1 MFIRVLLTALALA
14 IVALSALV
22 IDCTAR
28 VLEFLGGDPVGVCA
42 AVDPF
47 TDDLR
52 LWLGIGLGVLGVLVL
67 AVVWARPG
75 TRRSPDVEETL
86 VQNLSRLPEL
96 THGSVE
102 VGATSKEHVV
112 NLIQRFEAVMAALE
126 SDEDGSRDATRQWIG
141 LLREANE
148 LHNLGELTTEDFK
161 TINTRLLGLFSSS
174 GQQDLAATESGLSP
188 QAR

>member
-1 MFIRVLLTALALA
+1 MFIRVLLTALVLAIMALA
-14 IVALSALV
+14 ALV

-28 VLEFLGGDPVGVCA
+28 LLEFLDGDPIGVCA
-42 AVDPF
+42 ALDPL

-52 LWLGIGLGVLGVLVL
+52 LWVGIGLLILGVLVL
-67 AVVWARPG
+67 VVVWARPG

-102 VGATSKEHVV
+102 VGATSREHVDS
-112 NLIQRFEAVMAALE
+112 LTLRLEAVMAALE
-126 SDEDGSRDATRQWIG
+126 NDGDGSRDATRQWIG

-148 LHNLGELTTEDFK
+148 LHNLDELTTEDFK

-174 GQQDLAATESGLSP
+174 GQQDPAAAESGLSP